1 MTETNTAPARLS
13 EIGRESRERILDAA
27 EKLFI
32 EQGYPNTSFAAIERE
47 AGISRGSIPW
57 HFQNKA
63 GLLLAV
69 VDRAMSLTALSAHEF
84 TSFRSFFE
92 ANKAVLRQPAAALI
106 VALLSE
112 SIRPDC
118 ATHDQYRAIH
128 QAARDVV
135 IELLESAPNLQLP
148 QSMTADTFAAV
159 VFGGLMGI
167 HQQWRLAPDLV
178 DLDAVIDAF
187 EAMIM
192 SSLESGGSGRPST
205 ADPSDRAT

>member
-1 MTETNTAPARLS
+1 MVTETNRAPARLG
-13 EIGRESRERILDAA
+13 EISRESRERILDAA

-32 EQGYPNTSFAAIERE
+32 EEGYPNTSFAAIERE

-69 VDRAMSLTALSAHEF
+69 VDRAMSLTDLSALEIS
-84 TSFRSFFE
+84 SFRSFFE
-92 ANKAVLRQPAAALI
+92 TNKAVLRRPAAALLL
-106 VALLSE
+106 ALLSE

-128 QAARDVV
+128 QAARDLV
-135 IELLESAPNLQLP
+135 IGLLQASPKLQP
-148 QSMTADTFAAV
+148 PPSITADAFAAI

-187 EAMIM
+187 EVMIM
-192 SSLESGGSGRPST
+192 SSLRS
-205 ADPSDRAT
+205 